1 MVELELEAPGFKVV
15 SDWEVGPLVRSVV
28 EGFKVV
34 SATVTDKAIGT
45 VVSGVNVVETVWLA
59 VVIEAS
65 GFKVVVS
72 DCFNVV
78 VASDCWILLL
88 AVVAEMDKVVE
99 SEVETLTE
107 LWVDED
113 SVEAFT
119 DVELGF
125 EVLSVEDATVGSID
139 KLVVCGKDI
148 LVVSEDKDDSIVA
161 VTGLVVSDWD
171 SVETGEFGDMVM
183 GCWVVNR
190 VDIVGS
196 KVELELTGVSVVEET
211 PSVTVVGFKDV
222 WDWLTKDTVDAG
234 IEAGVLGFRDV
245 LGDFVDK
252 KCGNVSVVVSIGMS
266 DVLGAVV
273 GFKDVWDSLTK
284 ESVDAGMEA
293 GVLGFRDVLGDFVDK
308 KCGNVSVV
316 VSVGMSDVESGEKVV
331 SVTEEE
337 SVTIEDT
344 EGELD
349 SVVDLAKGVVSRG
362 SGPSNGDSVPEPR
375 VGSFVRSVTGSVE
388 LVMGLGKVVSEDWA
402 VVAPGA
408 AVVSPGTDVRS
419 EL

>member
-15 SDWEVGPLVRSVV
+15 SDWEVGPLVLSVV

-88 AVVAEMDKVVE
+88 AVVAEMDKVVD

-125 EVLSVEDATVGSID
+125 EVLSVEDATLGSID

-222 WDWLTKDTVDAG
+222 WDWLTK
-234 IEAGVLGFRDV
+234 
-245 LGDFVDK
+245 
-252 KCGNVSVVVSIGMS
+252 
-266 DVLGAVV
+266 
-273 GFKDVWDSLTK
+273 

-362 SGPSNGDSVPEPR
+362 PGPSNGDSVPEPR